1 MVIMERSAVVLIV
14 VIAIG
19 LLVLNSIFFQVKET
33 EQVVITQFGK
43 PVRVI
48 REAGLYAKIPD
59 PVQSV
64 RRFDK
69 RLIIYDVK
77 PSEFLTADKKNLIL
91 DVYMGWKIVDPIK
104 FLASVRDRKMAEIL
118 LADVASAE
126 VGAAVGNIPLSAM
139 VSTVP
144 EQVVVDSIMIEVSR
158 NCRERALE
166 NYGIDVTHVKM
177 QQLRLPEQNL
187 ESVFQRMRAERQRM
201 AKKYRSEGEEEA
213 MTIRAAADKEKRAIL
228 AQAYR
233 ESERIKGEGEAEA
246 ARIYSAAFS
255 REQRFYKLVRT
266 LQAYEKFLN
275 DKTTVILSTDSD
287 LLRLLKEGEPT
298 R

>member
-1 MVIMERSAVVLIV
+1 MGRSAVTLIV

-19 LLVLNSIFFQVKET
+19 LLILNSVLFEVSET

-48 REAGLYAKIPD
+48 KDAGLYAKLPD

-69 RLIIYDVK
+69 RLLLYDVK

-91 DVYMGWKIVDPIK
+91 NMYMAWQIVDPKK
-104 FLASVRDRKMAEIL
+104 FLASVRERTIAEIL
-118 LADVASAE
+118 LADVAAAE
-126 VGAAVGNIPLSAM
+126 VGAAVGKIPLSAM
-139 VSTVP
+139 ISIDP
-144 EQVVVDSIMIEVSR
+144 EKVVVDSIMVEVTA

-166 NYGIDVTHVKM
+166 NYGIDVKHVKM
-177 QQLRLPEQNL
+177 KQLRLPEQNL

-213 MTIRAAADKEKRAIL
+213 IKIRAEADKEKRTLL

-233 ESERIKGEGEAEA
+233 ESEKIRGEGEAEA
-246 ARIYSAAFS
+246 AKIYAAAFS
-255 REQRFYKLVRT
+255 RDPRFYKLVRT
-266 LQAYEKFLN
+266 LQSYETFLN
-275 DKTTVILSTDSD
+275 DKTTVILSTDSE
-287 LLRLLKEGEPT
+287 LLKLLTEGKPAQ
-298 R
+298 

>member
-1 MVIMERSAVVLIV
+1 MERSAVTLIV
-14 VIAIG
+14 IVAIG
-19 LLVLNSIFFQVKET
+19 LLLLNSVLFEVKEI

-48 REAGLYAKIPD
+48 QKAGLYVKMPD

-69 RLIIYDVK
+69 RLLVYDVK
-77 PSEFLTADKKNLIL
+77 PTEFLTADKKNLIL
-91 DVYMGWKIVDPIK
+91 NMYMTWQIVDPMK
-104 FLASVRDRKMAEIL
+104 FLASVRERTIAEIL
-118 LADVASAE
+118 LADVAIAE
-126 VGAAVGNIPLSAM
+126 VGAAIGNVPLSAI
-139 VSTVP
+139 VSTQP
-144 EQVVVDSIMIEVSR
+144 EKVIVDSIMVDVTE
-158 NCRERALE
+158 NCRNRALE
-166 NYGIDVTHVKM
+166 NYGIDVMHVKM

-213 MTIRAAADKEKRAIL
+213 IKIRADADKQRRTVL
-228 AQAYR
+228 ARAYR
-233 ESERIKGEGEAEA
+233 ESEKIKGEGEAEA
-246 ARIYSAAFS
+246 ARIYAQAFS
-255 REQRFYKLVRT
+255 RDPRFYELVRT

-275 DKTTVILSTDSD
+275 EKTTVVLSTDSE
-287 LLRLLKEGEPT
+287 LLKLLTEGRPT

>member
-1 MVIMERSAVVLIV
+1 MVIMERSVVVLIV

-19 LLVLNSIFFQVKET
+19 LLLLNSIFFQVSET

-48 REAGLYAKIPD
+48 RDAGLFAKIPD

-69 RLIIYDVK
+69 RLLIYDVK

-91 DVYMGWKIVDPIK
+91 DMYMAWQIVDPIK
-104 FLASVRDRKMAEIL
+104 FLASVRDRRMAEIL
-118 LADVASAE
+118 LADVAAAE
-126 VGAAVGNIPLSAM
+126 VGAAIGQIPLSAM
-139 VSTVP
+139 VSTDP
-144 EQVVVDSIMIEVSR
+144 EQVVVDSVMVDVTQ
-158 NCRERALE
+158 NCRDRALE
-166 NYGIDVTHVKM
+166 NYGIDVKHVKM

-213 MTIRAAADKEKRAIL
+213 LTIRAAADKEKRAIL

-233 ESERIKGEGEAEA
+233 ESESIRGEGEAEA
-246 ARIYSAAFS
+246 ARIYSAAYS
-255 REQRFYKLVRT
+255 RDPRFYKLVRT
-266 LQAYEKFLN
+266 LQAYQKFLN
-275 DKTTVILSTDSD
+275 DKTTVVLSTDSE
-287 LLRLLKEGEPT
+287 LLKLLKEGQPS

>member
-1 MVIMERSAVVLIV
+1 MERSAVTLIV
-14 VIAIG
+14 LVAIG
-19 LLVLNSIFFQVKET
+19 LLLLNSVLFEVKEI

-48 REAGLYAKIPD
+48 QKAGLYAKMPD

-69 RLIIYDVK
+69 RLLVYDVK
-77 PSEFLTADKKNLIL
+77 PTEFLTADKKNLIL
-91 DVYMGWKIVDPIK
+91 NMYMTWQIVEPMK
-104 FLASVRDRKMAEIL
+104 FLASVRERTIAEIL
-118 LADVASAE
+118 LADVAIAE
-126 VGAAVGNIPLSAM
+126 VGAAVGNVPLSAI
-139 VSTVP
+139 VSTQP
-144 EQVVVDSIMIEVSR
+144 EKVIVDSIMVDVTE
-158 NCRERALE
+158 NCRRRALE
-166 NYGIDVTHVKM
+166 NYGIDVMHVKM

-213 MTIRAAADKEKRAIL
+213 IKIRADADKQRRTVL

-246 ARIYSAAFS
+246 ARIYAQAFS
-255 REQRFYKLVRT
+255 RDPRFYELVRT

-275 DKTTVILSTDSD
+275 EKTTVVLSTDSE
-287 LLRLLKEGEPT
+287 LLKLLTEGRPA

>member
-1 MVIMERSAVVLIV
+1 MERRAVTLIV
-14 VIAIG
+14 IIAIG
-19 LLVLNSIFFQVKET
+19 LLILNSILFEVKET

-48 REAGLYAKIPD
+48 QEAGLYAKLPD

-69 RLIIYDVK
+69 RLLLYDVK

-91 DVYMGWKIVDPIK
+91 NMYMTWRIVDPMM
-104 FLASVRDRKMAEIL
+104 FLASVRERRVAEIL
-118 LADVASAE
+118 LADVAAAE
-126 VGAAVGNIPLSAM
+126 VGAAVGKIPLSAL
-139 VSTVP
+139 VSTDP
-144 EQVVVDSIMIEVSR
+144 EKVIVDSIMVEVTA
-158 NCRERALE
+158 NCRARARE
-166 NYGIDVTHVKM
+166 NYGIDVMHVKM
-177 QQLRLPEQNL
+177 KQLRLPEQNL

-213 MTIRAAADKEKRAIL
+213 IKIRADADKEKRSIL

-246 ARIYSAAFS
+246 AGIYANAFNKDP
-255 REQRFYKLVRT
+255 RFYKLVRT
-266 LQAYEKFLN
+266 LQAYERFLN
-275 DKTTVILSTDSD
+275 EKTTIVLSTDSE
-287 LLRLLKEGEPT
+287 LLQLLKEGRPP

>member
-1 MVIMERSAVVLIV
+1 MERSAVVIV
-14 VIAIG
+14 VMIAIG
-19 LLVLNSIFFQVKET
+19 LLVLNSVFFQVKET

-48 REAGLYAKIPD
+48 KDAGLYAKLPD

-69 RLIIYDVK
+69 RLLIYDVK

-91 DVYMGWKIVDPIK
+91 DMYMGWQIIDPIK
-104 FLASVRDRKMAEIL
+104 FLASVRNRRMAEIL
-118 LADVASAE
+118 LADVAAAE
-126 VGAAVGNIPLSAM
+126 VGAAVGKIPLSAL
-139 VSTVP
+139 VSTTP
-144 EQVVVDSIMIEVSR
+144 EEVVVDSVMVEVTN
-158 NCRERALE
+158 NCREKALE
-166 NYGIDVTHVKM
+166 NYGIDVKHVKM

-201 AKKYRSEGEEEA
+201 AKKYRSEGDEEA
-213 MTIRAAADKEKRAIL
+213 MMIRADADKQRREIL

-233 ESERIKGEGEAEA
+233 ESERIRGEGEAEA
-246 ARIYSAAFS
+246 TRIYSGAFS
-255 REQRFYKLVRT
+255 QDARFYKLVRT

-275 DKTTVILSTDSD
+275 EKTTVVLSTDSD
-287 LLRLLKEGEPT
+287 LLKLLTEGQPSK
-298 R
+298 

>member
-14 VIAIG
+14 VIAVG
-19 LLVLNSIFFQVKET
+19 MLLLNSVFFQVAET

-43 PVRVI
+43 PMRVI
-48 REAGLYAKIPD
+48 REAGLYTKIPD

-69 RLIIYDVK
+69 RLLIYDVK

-91 DVYMGWKIVDPIK
+91 DMYMAWQIVDPIK
-104 FLASVRDRKMAEIL
+104 FLASVRDRRMAEIL
-118 LADVASAE
+118 LADVAAAE
-126 VGAAVGNIPLSAM
+126 VGAAVGQIPLSVM
-139 VSTVP
+139 VIVT
-144 EQVVVDSIMIEVSR
+144 Q
-158 NCRERALE
+158 NCRDRALE
-166 NYGIDVTHVKM
+166 NYGIDVKHVKM

-213 MTIRAAADKEKRAIL
+213 LMIRAAADKEKRTIL

-233 ESERIKGEGEAEA
+233 ESEKIKGEGEAEA
-246 ARIYSAAFS
+246 ARIYSGAFS
-255 REQRFYKLVRT
+255 QDPRFYKLVRT

-275 DKTTVILSTDSD
+275 EKTTVVLSTDSE
-287 LLRLLKEGEPT
+287 LLKLLKEGQPS

>member
-1 MVIMERSAVVLIV
+1 
-14 VIAIG
+14 
-19 LLVLNSIFFQVKET
+19 VLNSVFFQVRET
-33 EQVVITQFGK
+33 EQAVITQFGK

-48 REAGLYAKIPD
+48 RDAGLYAKVPD

-69 RLIIYDVK
+69 RLLIYDVK
-77 PSEFLTADKKNLIL
+77 ASEFLTADKKNLIL
-91 DVYMGWKIVDPIK
+91 DMYMAWQIVDPTK
-104 FLASVRDRKMAEIL
+104 FLASVRDRRMAEIL
-118 LADVASAE
+118 LADVAASE
-126 VGAAVGNIPLSAM
+126 VGAAVGTIPLSAL
-139 VSTVP
+139 VSTTP
-144 EQVVVDSIMIEVSR
+144 QQVVVDSVMLGVTE
-158 NCRERALE
+158 NCRRRALE
-166 NYGIDVTHVKM
+166 NYGIDVKHVKM

-213 MTIRAAADKEKRAIL
+213 MMIRADADKEKRAIL

-255 REQRFYKLVRT
+255 KDQRFYKLVRT

-275 DKTTVILSTDSD
+275 DKTTVVLSTDSD